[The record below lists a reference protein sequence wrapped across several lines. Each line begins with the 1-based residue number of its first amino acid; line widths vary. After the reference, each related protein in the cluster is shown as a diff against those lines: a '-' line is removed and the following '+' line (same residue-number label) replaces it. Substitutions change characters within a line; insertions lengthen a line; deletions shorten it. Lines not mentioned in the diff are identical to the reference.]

1 MATQGVNKILRRVL
15 NFLVV
20 WTYTFMAFYLAFS
33 QRPPNYSFIIFMTG
47 VGLGYFIGKI
57 NPSPRAA

>member
-1 MATQGVNKILRRVL
+1 MNKQGLNRILRRIL

-33 QRPPNYSFIIFMTG
+33 QRPPNYSFIVFMTG

-57 NPSPRAA
+57 NPPSRPA